1 MERKVQE
8 NIIGDAEKI
17 QAASGHITVGMKIS
31 GKEFIAK
38 YAYEEDDYL
47 VFITKTGMVIK
58 NRKDLLI
65 SLKVVA

>member
-1 MERKVQE
+1 
-8 NIIGDAEKI
+8 
-17 QAASGHITVGMKIS
+17 MKIS